1 MSCVYVPVFTIR
13 LDLAFGFVCLGV
25 SLWNFV
31 WPYLVLSKSE
41 TQIYAWVLS
50 LVVFMFA
57 PGPIMFPMG
66 PVALGSIC
74 WPDVVMWNWFLW
86 CLAAP
91 MVCVFIACGIMKRT
105 PIVFSDFCL
114 PPMAAVALVRIC
126 WPEVV
131 LWNWFQ
137 LCAL

>member
-31 WPYLVLSKSE
+31 WPYLVLSKSA

-50 LVVFMFA
+50 LVVFVFA

-66 PVALGSIC
+66 AVALGSIC
-74 WPDVVMWNWFLW
+74 WP
-86 CLAAP
+86 
-91 MVCVFIACGIMKRT
+91 
-105 PIVFSDFCL
+105 
-114 PPMAAVALVRIC
+114 
-126 WPEVV
+126 EVV
-131 LWNWFQ
+131 LCNWFQ
-137 LCAL
+137 WW